1 MEKNLILK
9 LLSLT
14 FCSVGLLFTLIGLL
28 GSTDVPLQTYEI
40 PGGCA
45 PFFGYLISKL
55 SYGANGKLKGE
66 GCGESL
72 EIETWDNDEL
82 PTESCSSESDCF
94 SGRGLSIGGFF
105 LILLIGVPLNI
116 VWIFS
121 LLKQS
126 MLKSPCCAC
135 MGRIITTRAL
145 GITTDLLYF
154 LGVILALL
162 ALPTWLD
169 GLGLDIDAEIAPG
182 GFLLIF
188 GLIFNVVAL
197 FLNCFVSETTP
208 SAEATTSTATV

>member
-28 GSTDVPLQTYEI
+28 GSTDVPLQTAKI
-40 PGGCA
+40 PGGDCKNSM
-45 PFFGYLISKL
+45 Y
-55 SYGANGKLKGE
+55 SYGANGRLKAE
-66 GCGESL
+66 ACGCSAK
-72 EIETWDNDEL
+72 IETWDDDDL
-82 PTESCSSESDCF
+82 PTENCSSESDCL

-169 GLGLDIDAEIAPG
+169 GLGVDIDAEIAPG